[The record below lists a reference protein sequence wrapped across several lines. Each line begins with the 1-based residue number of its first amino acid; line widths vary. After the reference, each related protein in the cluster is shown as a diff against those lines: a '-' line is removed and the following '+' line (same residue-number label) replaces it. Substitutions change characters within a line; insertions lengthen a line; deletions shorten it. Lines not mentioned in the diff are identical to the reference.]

1 MLNIKRLS
9 LSLFLGALV
18 SVSSIAQ
25 ANQLSPSL
33 EKKLVKVCEAIQS
46 NNRFKLHRA
55 IKNSG
60 VDKRQIVKGLVC
72 NGMDGESFALSVN
85 AKATAEFLAANKK
98 PSKEQLARK
107 S

>member
-1 MLNIKRLS
+1 
-9 LSLFLGALV
+9 
-18 SVSSIAQ
+18 
-25 ANQLSPSL
+25 
-33 EKKLVKVCEAIQS
+33 VCEAIQS

-85 AKATAEFLAANKK
+85 AEVTAEYLASGKK
-98 PSKEQLARK
+98 LSAEQLARK